1 MVFISIVFHRFSFT
15 FQGAFIANTRPVPTK
30 HFGNGDGFDVYVD
43 AGRFFPESTVF
54 AKVKFQNNSYSL
66 EWKSW

>member
-1 MVFISIVFHRFSFT
+1 MVFISIVFYRFSFT
-15 FQGAFIANTRPVPTK
+15 FQGAFIANTRPIPTK

-54 AKVKFQNNSYSL
+54 AKVKVSKKQLLFSV
-66 EWKSW
+66 